1 MVEGSSD
8 ATALLGMDGFV
19 VLVMERIEGEWW
31 LLVETTATVA
41 GCPDC
46 GVRAIGHGRGTV
58 QVRDLPNGSGAVRLV
73 WRKRRWKC
81 PDPDCERRTF
91 TERSELVEGSL
102 TWRARAEICRAVGEG
117 GHTVAEQAR
126 RFGIGWST
134 AMSAVSDHGRP
145 LVEDDRRLHRVHT
158 LGVDEHK
165 MLAAGPRHHTVF
177 ATQLVDLDRGR
188 LLDVVP
194 GRSAKSVSGW
204 LDQRTRYW
212 RDHVDVVAI
221 DPHRGYHNALVSRL
235 PRATVTIDHFHAIKL
250 ANVAIDDVRRRV
262 QRETLGHRGR
272 KDDPLYGARRLM
284 TRGWER
290 LPDHQVARLMEALR
304 QGDIFDEVGAAI
316 TGEGAPARVLRVE
329 DPGDRPTET
338 RSLLRTRHIRSG
350 EGGLTPRPNGQAL
363 GVRDHDLLRDPRVER
378 WQRGD
383 EPDHREAPPQ
393 RPRVQELRELPAP
406 AVAPLGCQMEH
417 SLNCS
422 NQGPSPTPRRVEPAK
437 GFK

>member
-1 MVEGSSD
+1 MVDGSSD

-19 VLVMERIEGEWW
+19 VLTMDRIEGEWW
-31 LLVETTATVA
+31 LLVETTATLA

-46 GVRAIGHGRGTV
+46 GVRAIGHGRSTV
-58 QVRDLPNGSGAVRLV
+58 QVRDLPNGSGPVRLV
-73 WRKRRWKC
+73 WRKRRWQC

-102 TWRARAEICRAVGEG
+102 TCRARAEICRAVGEG

-134 AMSAVSDHGRP
+134 AMGAVRDHGRP
-145 LVEDDRRLHRVHT
+145 LVEDGRRLHRVRT

-194 GRSAKSVSGW
+194 GRSARSVSEW
-204 LDQRTRYW
+204 LDLRTRYW
-212 RDHVDVVAI
+212 RDHVVVVAI

-235 PRATVTIDHFHAIKL
+235 PRATVTIDHFHAVKL
-250 ANVAIDDVRRRV
+250 ANTVVDEVRRRV

-290 LPDHQVARLMEALR
+290 LTDRQLDRLMEALR

-316 TGEGAPARVLRVE
+316 AGKELLREFYASKTPVSARRRLARFYAHAKDARVREVSRLARTVKRWE
-329 DPGDRPTET
+329 PEILTFFET
-338 RSLLRTRHIRSG
+338 RASNAGSEAMNLITEKLRRNAHGFRNFENYRLRLLLHSGVKWDTPSTARIRGRH
-350 EGGLTPRPNGQAL
+350 PRL
-363 GVRDHDLLRDPRVER
+363 
-378 WQRGD
+378 
-383 EPDHREAPPQ
+383 
-393 RPRVQELRELPAP
+393 
-406 AVAPLGCQMEH
+406 VA
-417 SLNCS
+417 
-422 NQGPSPTPRRVEPAK
+422 
-437 GFK
+437 

>member
-1 MVEGSSD
+1 MMERSGD

-19 VLVMERIEGEWW
+19 VLAMDQIDGEWW
-31 LLVETTATVA
+31 LLIESTASVV

-46 GVRAIGHGRGTV
+46 GVRATGHGRSTV
-58 QVRDLPNGSGAVRLV
+58 QLRDLPNGSGPVRLV
-73 WRKRRWKC
+73 WRKRRWRC
-81 PDPDCERRTF
+81 LDSDCERRTF
-91 TERSELVEGSL
+91 TEGSELVEGSL
-102 TWRARAEICRAVGEG
+102 TQRARTEICRAVGEG

-134 AMSAVSDHGRP
+134 AMGAVRDHGRP
-145 LVEDDRRLHRVHT
+145 LVEDRQRLHRVHT

-194 GRSAKSVSGW
+194 GRSAKSVSAW
-204 LDQRTRYW
+204 LDERTRYW
-212 RDHVDVVAI
+212 RDHINVVAI
-221 DPHRGYHNALVSRL
+221 DPHRGYHNALTSRL
-235 PRATVTIDHFHAIKL
+235 PRATVTIDHFHSIKL
-250 ANVAIDDVRRRV
+250 ANAVVDDVRRRV

-316 TGEGAPARVLRVE
+316 VAKELLREFYASRSPAGARRRLARFHAHAKTARVKEISRLARTIRRWEPEIVTFFETHASNAGSEAMNLITEKLRRNAHGFRNFDNYRLRLLLHSGVKWNT
-329 DPGDRPTET
+329 PPTA
-338 RSLLRTRHIRSG
+338 RIRGRH
-350 EGGLTPRPNGQAL
+350 PRL
-363 GVRDHDLLRDPRVER
+363 
-378 WQRGD
+378 
-383 EPDHREAPPQ
+383 
-393 RPRVQELRELPAP
+393 
-406 AVAPLGCQMEH
+406 VA
-417 SLNCS
+417 
-422 NQGPSPTPRRVEPAK
+422 
-437 GFK
+437 

>member
-1 MVEGSSD
+1 MMERSGD
-8 ATALLGMDGFV
+8 ATELLGMDGFV
-19 VLVMERIEGEWW
+19 VLVMDQVDGEWW

-46 GVRAIGHGRGTV
+46 GVRAIGHGRSTV

-73 WRKRRWKC
+73 WRKRRWRC
-81 PDPDCERRTF
+81 PDPDCERWTF

-102 TWRARAEICRAVGEG
+102 TQRARTEICRAVGEG

-134 AMSAVSDHGRP
+134 AMAAVRDHGRP
-145 LVEDDRRLHRVHT
+145 LVEDRRRLHRVHT

-177 ATQLVDLDRGR
+177 ATQLVDLGRGR

-194 GRSAKSVSGW
+194 GRSAKTVSVW
-204 LDQRTRYW
+204 LGQRTSYW
-212 RDHVDVVAI
+212 RDRVEVVAI
-221 DPHRGYHNALVSRL
+221 DPHRGYHNALTSRL

-250 ANVAIDDVRRRV
+250 ANAAIDDVRRRV

-290 LPDHQVARLMEALR
+290 LPDRQIVRLMEALR
-304 QGDIFDEVGAAI
+304 QGDIFDEVGSAI
-316 TGEGAPARVLRVE
+316 VAKELLREFYASRSIGTARRRLDRFYTHARTARVPEVSRLARTIKRWEPEILTFFETHASNAGSEAMNLITEKLRRNAHGFRNFDNYRLRLLLHSGVKWNT
-329 DPGDRPTET
+329 PPTA
-338 RSLLRTRHIRSG
+338 RIRGRH
-350 EGGLTPRPNGQAL
+350 PRL
-363 GVRDHDLLRDPRVER
+363 
-378 WQRGD
+378 
-383 EPDHREAPPQ
+383 
-393 RPRVQELRELPAP
+393 
-406 AVAPLGCQMEH
+406 VA
-417 SLNCS
+417 
-422 NQGPSPTPRRVEPAK
+422 
-437 GFK
+437 

>member
-1 MVEGSSD
+1 MVEGSGD

-19 VLVMERIEGEWW
+19 VLMMDRIEGEWW

-46 GVRAIGHGRGTV
+46 GVVAIGHGRSNV
-58 QVRDLPNGSGAVRLV
+58 QVRDLPNGSGPVRLV

-91 TERSELVEGSL
+91 TERSDLVEGSL
-102 TWRARAEICRAVGEG
+102 TRRARAEICRAVGEG

-126 RFGIGWST
+126 RFGIGWAT
-134 AMSAVSDHGRP
+134 AMTAVRDHGRP
-145 LVEDDRRLHRVHT
+145 LVADDRRLHRVHT

-212 RDHVDVVAI
+212 RDHVAVVAI

-235 PRATVTIDHFHAIKL
+235 PRATVTIDHFHTIKL
-250 ANVAIDDVRRRV
+250 ANAGIDEVRRRV

-316 TGEGAPARVLRVE
+316 TAKELLREFYASKTPATARRRLDRFYAHATSARVKEVSRLARTVKRWEFEILTFFETHASNAGSEAMNLITEKLRRNAHGFRNFE
-329 DPGDRPTET
+329 NYRL
-338 RSLLRTRHIRSG
+338 RLLLHSGVKWNTPSTARIRGRH
-350 EGGLTPRPNGQAL
+350 PRL
-363 GVRDHDLLRDPRVER
+363 
-378 WQRGD
+378 
-383 EPDHREAPPQ
+383 
-393 RPRVQELRELPAP
+393 
-406 AVAPLGCQMEH
+406 VA
-417 SLNCS
+417 
-422 NQGPSPTPRRVEPAK
+422 
-437 GFK
+437 

>member
-1 MVEGSSD
+1 MMERSGD

-19 VLVMERIEGEWW
+19 VLAMDQVDGEWW
-31 LLVETTATVA
+31 LLVETRATIV

-46 GVRAIGHGRGTV
+46 GVRATGHGRSTV
-58 QVRDLPNGSGAVRLV
+58 QVRDLPNGSGPVRLV
-73 WRKRRWKC
+73 WRKRRWRC

-91 TERSELVEGSL
+91 IEESELVEGSL
-102 TWRARAEICRAVGEG
+102 TRRARAEICRAVGEG

-134 AMSAVSDHGRP
+134 AMAAIRDHGRP
-145 LVEDDRRLHRVHT
+145 LVEDARRLHKVRT

-165 MLAAGPRHHTVF
+165 MLAAGPKHHTVF
-177 ATQLVDLDRGR
+177 ATQLVDLSRGR

-194 GRSAKSVSGW
+194 GRSAKSVSAW
-204 LDQRTRYW
+204 LDERTRYW
-212 RDHVDVVAI
+212 RDHVEVVAI

-250 ANVAIDDVRRRV
+250 ANAAIDDVRRRV

-272 KDDPLYGARRLM
+272 KEDPLYGARRLM

-316 TGEGAPARVLRVE
+316 AGKELLREFYASKTPATARRRLDRFYRHAATARVTEISRLARTIKRWEPEILTFFETHASNAGSEAMNLITEKLRRNAHGFRNF
-329 DPGDRPTET
+329 DNYRL
-338 RSLLRTRHIRSG
+338 RLLLHSGVKWDTPSTARIRGRH
-350 EGGLTPRPNGQAL
+350 PRL
-363 GVRDHDLLRDPRVER
+363 
-378 WQRGD
+378 
-383 EPDHREAPPQ
+383 
-393 RPRVQELRELPAP
+393 
-406 AVAPLGCQMEH
+406 VA
-417 SLNCS
+417 
-422 NQGPSPTPRRVEPAK
+422 
-437 GFK
+437 